1 MVPKSILEK
10 VNKVAK
16 KTGKDKNRLLK
27 LVEEKYKH
35 MLIDPGEA
43 IGTVTAQ
50 SIGEPGT
57 QLTLRTKW
65 LAGANEISITQGL
78 PRIIE
83 IFDARKE
90 PSTPSMTVYL
100 KEPYNKDEKK
110 VRNVAR
116 KLLEIDV
123 SDISESIETDLINMR
138 INIIFDKDKLKEFK
152 IKFDDL
158 IDKFKEEFKK
168 CKITHGENRIS
179 IKPKEGDLLDLFK
192 LKVKASETFVSGVK
206 GISQVLPIFEN
217 DEWIIKT
224 GGTNL
229 RETLKIKEVDDSRT
243 ISNNLYE
250 VYEVLGIEAVRNL
263 IINEVMDVLEKQ
275 GVEVDIRHIM
285 LVADTMTVDGV
296 IKGIGRYGVSGEKGS
311 ILARASFEVPLKH
324 LFSAAV
330 KNEVD
335 PLASVVENIMIN
347 QPAPIGTGMVDIY
360 IPYGEEE

>member
-1 MVPKSILEK
+1 MLPKLILER
-10 VNKVAK
+10 VNKIAK
-16 KTGKDKNRLLK
+16 KIGKDKNK
-27 LVEEKYKH
+27 LIKIAEEKYNK

-83 IFDARKE
+83 IFDSRKE

-110 VRNVAR
+110 VRNITR
-116 KLLEIDV
+116 KLLEVDISDV
-123 SDISESIETDLINMR
+123 SESIEIDLINMR
-138 INIIFDKDKLKEFK
+138 INVIFNEEKLKEFK
-152 IKFDDL
+152 IKFDNL
-158 IDKFKEEFKK
+158 IDKFKDEFKR
-168 CKITHGENRIS
+168 CKITHGDNRIS

-192 LKVKASETFVSGVK
+192 LKVKVSETFISGVK

-229 RETLKIKEVDDSRT
+229 KEILKIKEVDDTRT
-243 ISNNLYE
+243 TSNNLHE
-250 VYEVLGIEAVRNL
+250 VYDVLGVEAVRNL
-263 IINEVMDVLEKQ
+263 IIKEVMDVLEKQ

-296 IKGIGRYGVSGEKGS
+296 INGIGRYGVSGEKGS
-311 ILARASFEVPLKH
+311 VLARASFEVPLKH
-324 LFSAAV
+324 LFNAAT
-330 KNEVD
+330 KNEID

-347 QPAPIGTGMVDIY
+347 QPAPIGTGMIDIY
-360 IPYGEEE
+360 IPYGEEK

>member
-1 MVPKSILEK
+1 MLPKSIVEK
-10 VNKVAK
+10 VNKIAK
-16 KTGKDKNRLLK
+16 RTGKDKKK
-27 LVEEKYKH
+27 LMKIAEEKYEK

-90 PSTPSMTVYL
+90 PSTPSMAVYL

-116 KLLEIDV
+116 KLLEINV
-123 SDISESIETDLINMR
+123 GDISESIETDLINMR

-152 IKFDDL
+152 INFENL
-158 IDKFKEEFKK
+158 LDKFKEEFKSYK
-168 CKITHGENRIS
+168 VTHGENRIS
-179 IKPKEGDLLDLFK
+179 VKPKKGTLLDLFR
-192 LKVKASETFVSGVK
+192 LKVKIEETFVSGIK
-206 GISQVLPIFEN
+206 NITQVLPVFEN
-217 DEWIIKT
+217 DEWFIRT

-229 RETLKIKEVDDSRT
+229 KDVLKIKEVDDTRT

-250 VYEVLGIEAVRNL
+250 VYNVLGIEAARNL
-263 IINEVMDVLEKQ
+263 IIDEVMDVLEKQ

-285 LVADTMTVDGV
+285 LVSDIMTVEG
-296 IKGIGRYGVSGEKGS
+296 IINGIGRYGVSGEKGS

-324 LFSAAV
+324 LFNAAI
-330 KNEVD
+330 KNSTD

-360 IPYGEEE
+360 IPYGEEK